1 MYLQELP
8 RAGAGSL
15 LPWPCFQLAPMSFS
29 GTTLLKQIGDKEA
42 SGSHFWLGLVK
53 VSLDVPSE
61 LMAFCFVLHLLPK
74 VALSQQGS
82 YSLQAALQS
91 AQGLCP
97 QVCLSCPTL
106 SKQPPRGSLSA
117 YQK

>member
-1 MYLQELP
+1 
-8 RAGAGSL
+8 
-15 LPWPCFQLAPMSFS
+15 MSFS

-53 VSLDVPSE
+53 VSLDVHSE

-82 YSLQAALQS
+82 YSLEAALQS

-97 QVCLSCPTL
+97 QVCLSCSTL